1 MLTNKQLHAIE
12 VLQKECEQADN
23 IQLKLNWDMLRL
35 RDDLTM
41 DFFYEE
47 NGQLIAYLALY
58 GFGSTV
64 EVCGM
69 VKPSKRRKHYFSDLW
84 QKALQVIEEK
94 GFQKV
99 LLNAPASS
107 ASAKEWLTTQAYTYD
122 FSEFQMLW
130 THQPLEAS
138 EHVQIRQ
145 ALPADSIFEV
155 QLDVLAFKMSEKDA
169 RSHYEDIRNRTE
181 EHPYIIVADGTDVG
195 KIRVSK
201 IDGEA
206 YIYGFAILPE
216 FQGKGYGGQALRDI
230 VRKEHEAGYSIGLD
244 VEAKN
249 THALRLYEN
258 IGFETIQRQDYYVW
272 HE

>member
-1 MLTNKQLHAIE
+1 MLTIEQLHAIE
-12 VLQKECEQADN
+12 VLQKECEHADD
-23 IQLKLNWDMLRL
+23 IQLKLNWDMLRQ
-35 RDDLTM
+35 RDDQTM
-41 DFFYEE
+41 DFFYKE
-47 NGQLIAYLALY
+47 NGQLLAYLALY

-69 VKPSKRRKHYFSDLW
+69 VKPSARRNHHFSSLW
-84 QKALQVIEEK
+84 QQALQVIGEK
-94 GFQKV
+94 GFQKI

-107 ASAKEWLTTQAYTYD
+107 VSAKEWIASQACTYA

-130 THQPLEAS
+130 AKQALEES
-138 EHVQIRQ
+138 KDIHIRQ
-145 ALPADSIFEV
+145 SLPSDASFEI
-155 QLDVLAFKMSEKDA
+155 QLDVLSFQMSAEDA
-169 RSHYEDIRNRTE
+169 QHHYDDIKNRTE
-181 EHPYIIVADGTDVG
+181 EHRFIIATEGTDVG
-195 KIRVSK
+195 KIRVST

-216 FQGKGYGGQALRDI
+216 FQGKGYGGKALRNI
-230 VRKEHEAGYSIGLD
+230 VRKEHEAGHRIGLD